1 MDLITIGDND
11 DDEEV
16 YDPESAFAED
26 SATAGTLPKQPAK
39 KKIRVE
45 ILDNAP
51 AAPKPKQ
58 QQPPLASADDPQF
71 SDDES
76 GKYSQKKAL
85 LHSVVGTISSFTL
98 TAFRLISS
106 GRPRTHTLQGPRWLH
121 RRACQAYE
129 TDRAGKGPDQVSGRI
144 EPRPRTR
151 LQGFA
156 QRHC

>member
-26 SATAGTLPKQPAK
+26 SAAAAGTLPKQPAK

-58 QQPPLASADDPQF
+58 QKPPLASADDPQF

-76 GKYSQKKAL
+76 GKYSQKK
-85 LHSVVGTISSFTL
+85 
-98 TAFRLISS
+98 
-106 GRPRTHTLQGPRWLH
+106 
-121 RRACQAYE
+121 
-129 TDRAGKGPDQVSGRI
+129 
-144 EPRPRTR
+144 
-151 LQGFA
+151 
-156 QRHC
+156 HCYIVL